1 MFFSL
6 VEKRVFLY
14 SYKKSNEYRNTNML
28 RKNDE
33 IELLEKWGELHTWLR
48 AHLPIANSYVATDIL
63 FLVAIESRLKV
74 KDLFTSLPHSYTAVR
89 HHYKRLLEEQW
100 IEQIADEKDK
110 RVKYIQTTDKLNQ
123 VLLEFTQKIKNS
135 PPPFSE
141 TLRNELSQSLSTH
154 HRR

>member
-6 VEKRVFLY
+6 VKTPLILY
-14 SYKKSNEYRNTNML
+14 SYKNFKDYRNSNML

-89 HHYKRLLEEQW
+89 QHYKRLLEEKW
-100 IEQIADEKDK
+100 IEQIADVNDK
-110 RVKYIQTTDKLNQ
+110 RVKYLQTTEKLNE
-123 VLLEFTQKIKNS
+123 VLRQFTHKIKNS
-135 PPPFSE
+135 PPPPHIQ
-141 TLRNELSQSLSTH
+141 NLSAMN
-154 HRR
+154 